1 MLLDFFSHLRRS
13 GLPVSTTEHLLLL
26 EGLSKQ
32 VGVLDLQKFYLFA
45 RLCLIK
51 DESLYDRFDQVFQ
64 DYWAGKEAAFDLN
77 VDNIPQEWLRM
88 ADRDALTD
96 EQKAMVEAMGGWDKL
111 METLAKRLEEQDEAH
126 HGGSKWIGTRGTS
139 PFGHGGFNPEGVRIG
154 GKGGQGRAVK
164 VWEQRRYKD
173 LDGTR
178 ELGTRDFKIALRSLR
193 RLTRDGRPDTLDLNG
208 TIRATAQNAGLLDIK
223 MRAERRNSVNV
234 LLLLDIGGSMDY
246 HSALCEQLFSA
257 ARTEFKHLEHFY
269 FHNFIYEKV
278 WKDNSRRH
286 NDTVSVPEL
295 IRTYGKKYRLI
306 FVGDATMSP
315 YEVVAEGGSVE
326 HWNNE
331 PGAVW
336 MQRMQQHFSHCVWL
350 NPEKPDYWE
359 TTPSIR
365 IIRQLMHDRMFTLS
379 VNGIQ
384 DAIDALKT
392 PISANLPGEQL

>member
-1 MLLDFFSHLRRS
+1 MLLDFFAHLRRA
-13 GLPVSTTEHLLLL
+13 GLPVSTTEHLYLL
-26 EGLSKQ
+26 EGLSKN
-32 VGVLDLQKFYLFA
+32 VGVLDLDKFYLFS

-51 DESLYDRFDQVFQ
+51 DESLYDRFDQVFK
-64 DYWAGKEAAFDLN
+64 DYWAGRETAFDLN
-77 VDNIPQEWLRM
+77 MDAVPDDWLKL
-88 ADRDALTD
+88 ANKDRLTE
-96 EQKAMVEAMGGWDKL
+96 EQKAMVEALGGWDKL
-111 METLAKRLEEQDEAH
+111 METLAERLKDQTEEH

-193 RLTRDGRPDTLDLNG
+193 KLTRDGRPDKLDLDG
-208 TIRATAQNAGLLDIK
+208 TIRATAQNAGMLDIK
-223 MRAERRNSVNV
+223 MRAERRNAVNV
-234 LLLLDIGGSMDY
+234 LLLLDVGGSMDY
-246 HSALCEQLFSA
+246 HTALCEQLFSA
-257 ARTEFKHLEHFY
+257 ARSEFKHLEYFY
-269 FHNFIYEKV
+269 FHNFTYEKV
-278 WKDNSRRH
+278 WRKNNRRH
-286 NDTVSVPEL
+286 NDTVSIPEL

-326 HWNNE
+326 HWNQE
-331 PGAVW
+331 AGAVW
-336 MQRMQQHFSHCVWL
+336 MQRLQQHFSHCVWL
-350 NPEKPDYWE
+350 NPEKSDYWQ

-365 IIRQLMHDRMFTLS
+365 IIRELMQDRMYTLS

-392 PISANLPGEQL
+392 PIHPKNLIDQS

>member
-1 MLLDFFSHLRRS
+1 MLLDFFSHLRRA
-13 GLPVSTTEHLLLL
+13 GLPVSTTEHLVLLD
-26 EGLSKQ
+26 GLSKH
-32 VGVLDLQKFYLFA
+32 VGVLDLNRFYQFA

-51 DESLYDRFDQVFQ
+51 DEALYDRFDQVFQ
-64 DYWAGKEAAFDLN
+64 DYWAGREAAFDLN
-77 VDNIPQEWLRM
+77 LGNIPIDWLRLS
-88 ADRDALTD
+88 DKDALSE

-111 METLAKRLEEQDEAH
+111 METLAKRLEEQNEEH

-154 GKGGQGRAVK
+154 GPGGQGRAVK

-193 RLTRDGRPDTLDLNG
+193 KLTRDGRADTLDLDE
-208 TIRATAQNAGLLDIK
+208 TIRSTAQNAGMLDIK
-223 MRAERRNSVNV
+223 MRAQRRNAVNV
-234 LLLLDIGGSMDY
+234 LLLLDVGGSMDY
-246 HSALCEQLFSA
+246 HTALCEQLFSA
-257 ARTEFKHLEHFY
+257 ARSEFKHLEHFY

-278 WKDNSRRH
+278 WRKNNRRH
-286 NDTVSVPEL
+286 NDTVSIDEL
-295 IRTYGKKYRLI
+295 IRTYGKNYRVI
-306 FVGDATMSP
+306 YVGDATMSP

-326 HWNNE
+326 HWNAE

-336 MQRMQQHFSHCVWL
+336 MQRMQRHFSHCVWL
-350 NPEKPDYWE
+350 NPEKSDYWD

-365 IIRQLMHDRMFTLS
+365 IVRQLMQNRMFTLS

-392 PISANLPGEQL
+392 PISPVALPDQS

>member
-1 MLLDFFSHLRRS
+1 MLLDFFSHLRRA
-13 GLPVSTTEHLLLL
+13 GLPVSTTEHLVLL
-26 EGLSKQ
+26 EGLSKH
-32 VGVLDLQKFYLFA
+32 VGVLDLSRFYQFS

-64 DYWAGKEAAFDLN
+64 DYWAGRETAFDLN
-77 VDNIPQEWLRM
+77 LDNIPQDWLRL
-88 ADRDALTD
+88 ADKDALSE

-111 METLAKRLEEQDEAH
+111 METLAKRLEEQKEEH

-154 GKGGQGRAVK
+154 GPGGQGRAVK

-178 ELGTRDFKIALRSLR
+178 ELGN
-193 RLTRDGRPDTLDLNG
+193 LDE
-208 TIRATAQNAGLLDIK
+208 TIRSTAQNAGLLDLK
-223 MRAERRNSVNV
+223 MRAQRRNAVNV
-234 LLLLDIGGSMDY
+234 LLLLDVGGSMDY
-246 HSALCEQLFSA
+246 HTALCEQLFSA
-257 ARTEFKHLEHFY
+257 ARSEFKHLEHYY

-278 WKDNSRRH
+278 WRHNNRRH

-295 IRTYGKKYRLI
+295 IRTYGKKYRVI
-306 FVGDATMSP
+306 YVGDATMSP
-315 YEVVAEGGSVE
+315 YEITAEGGSVE
-326 HWNNE
+326 HWNAE
-331 PGAVW
+331 PGAIW

-350 NPEKPDYWE
+350 NPEKSDYWD

-365 IIRQLMHDRMFTLS
+365 IIRQLMQNRMFTLS

-384 DAIDALKT
+384 NAIDALKT
-392 PISANLPGEQL
+392 PISALPINDRS